1 MGTWTIK
8 FADRTDGVIMLGDI
22 SVPNMKPVTEVGI
35 NINTVFTTT
44 YCCYTSDAK
53 FTVNDNTFTVQND
66 DGSSITV
73 GGAVVT
79 ITPWTPNNAQLRD
92 INKTPGIKKYR
103 YFFNVKISNIAA
115 DRVIVTLNPDITV
128 TGTPVEK
135 KYNLLDSVP
144 AGYDVK
150 GWYRYDGNNNL
161 VFDDIDVSRLKYGQ
175 GDTLPD
181 FCLTIKDGYEYDKD
195 FWSEHWDT
203 AENPYI
209 ASSDKTSYYN
219 VGVPHQERVNKPAL
233 WISFRGGDRGLP
245 DELVTFGSTP
255 HPTVPAPHY
264 TVQLDLLNC
273 TADKPISSRV
283 NEGDSYTVN
292 FTSDSGY
299 QFTDPPYVV
308 IGSETIHANIINS
321 THASL
326 TLSSVNKDLT
336 IIAHATKSETPVDPP
351 DPVDPPKPPDP
362 VDPPNPPDPVEPTN
376 ELAFVN
382 VYNPTQKQLIDAANA
397 LFMNLS
403 TGQVVDTSKYIVA
416 VHKVFVPVSTDAHS
430 QPIKFGYYDSQ
441 VNSKVV
447 NHRVAKVSCGKVTVP
462 ELHHNALDYSPYTT
476 VRIWLPFLGFFDLS
490 IDELSN
496 KEVELTYSIDLVNG
510 KALAEISN
518 DDGVIYRFVGTAY
531 EREPYHTESL
541 NNVSTVYIN
550 GAYNMADYTPYLL
563 IERPINLTPSNN
575 DLEGLPTYKE
585 VTIGDM
591 TGYVK
596 CRKVFA
602 KDMIATEAEKNEIE
616 ALLCGGVL
624 VD

>member
-1 MGTWTIK
+1 MANWTIK
-8 FADRTDGVIMLGDI
+8 FADRTDGVIMLSDL
-22 SVPNMKPVTEVGI
+22 NLQMKPVNSVGSTFSTAF
-35 NINTVFTTT
+35 NSL
-44 YCCYTSDAK
+44 YACYTSDNE
-53 FTVNDNTFTVQND
+53 FTVNDNAFTV
-66 DGSSITV
+66 DGD
-73 GGAVVT
+73 AT
-79 ITPWTPNNAQLRD
+79 ITAPPWTPNSKQMD
-92 INKTPGIKKYR
+92 IIRKIPELKKYR
-103 YFFNVKISNIAA
+103 YFFKIVLNNHPANN
-115 DRVIVTLNPDITV
+115 VIVTFNPDITV
-128 TGTPVEK
+128 DQPTPPTPPQPVEK

-150 GWYRYDGNNNL
+150 GWYHYDGNNNL
-161 VFDDIDVSRLKYGQ
+161 VFDDIDVSRLKYNK

-181 FCLTIKDGYEYDKD
+181 FCLTIKDGYEYDRDLWYDK
-195 FWSEHWDT
+195 W
-203 AENPYI
+203 ENGPYPVI
-209 ASSDKTSYYN
+209 VSADNSSYYN
-219 VGVPHQERVNKPAL
+219 GGIPHQESAKTPAL
-233 WISFRGGDRGLP
+233 WISFRGGTKQLP
-245 DELVTFGSTP
+245 DELVTFKNIP
-255 HPTVPAPHY
+255 EPTVAVPHY
-264 TVQLDLLNC
+264 TIQLDLLHC
-273 TADKPISSRV
+273 TADQPTTSRV
-283 NEGDSYTVN
+283 NAGDSYTVN
-292 FTSDSGY
+292 FTADVGY
-299 QFTDPPYVV
+299 QFTEPPYYEIDLEVV
-308 IGSETIHANIINS
+308 SAEIIDS
-321 THASL
+321 THARL
-326 TLSSVNKDLT
+326 TISSVHENLT
-336 IIAHATKSETPVDPP
+336 ITAHATEQVT
-351 DPVDPPKPPDP
+351 
-362 VDPPNPPDPVEPTN
+362 PVEPTS

-382 VYNPTQKQLIDAANA
+382 VYNPTHKQLVDAANA
-397 LFMNLS
+397 LFMNFS

-416 VHKVFVPVSTDAHS
+416 IHKVFVPVSTNEAS
-430 QPIKFGYYDSQ
+430 QPIKFGSYNTQ

-447 NHRVAKVSCGKVTVP
+447 NQRLARVSCGKVTVP

-496 KEVELTYSIDLVNG
+496 KEVELTYTIDLVNG

-531 EREPYHTESL
+531 QREPYHTESL

-563 IERPINLTPSNN
+563 VERPINLTPSNN

>member
-1 MGTWTIK
+1 MANWTMV
-8 FADRTDGVIMLGDI
+8 FTDRTDGVTMLGDI
-22 SVPNMKPVTEVGI
+22 SVPNMKPVTEAGI
-35 NINTVFTTT
+35 NINTAFTTT
-44 YCCYTSDAK
+44 YCCYTSDNK

-66 DGSSITV
+66 DNGFEED
-73 GGAVVT
+73 GGAT
-79 ITPWTPNNAQLRD
+79 ITLSPWTPNNAQLKD

-103 YFFNVKISNIAA
+103 HFFNVKISNRTANH
-115 DRVIVTLNPDITV
+115 VIVTFNPDITV
-128 TGTPVEK
+128 DQPTPPPTPPK
-135 KYNLLDSVP
+135 TYNLLDSVP

-150 GWYRYDGNNNL
+150 GEHRYVDGNITFN
-161 VFDDIDVSRLKYGQ
+161 DIDVSRLTYKK
-175 GDTLPD
+175 GDTLPA
-181 FCLTIKDGYEYDKD
+181 FNLVIKDGYEYDEILWTEK
-195 FWSEHWDT
+195 W
-203 AENPYI
+203 ENGPNPI
-209 ASSDKTSYYN
+209 LASADNSSYFNTGY
-219 VGVPHQERVNKPAL
+219 PHQEPEPNPPL
-233 WISFRGGDRGLP
+233 WIEFHATNYTMP
-245 DELVTFGSTP
+245 DELVTFRNIP
-255 HPTVPAPHY
+255 EPTVAVPHY
-264 TVQLDLLNC
+264 TVQLDLLHC
-273 TADKPISSRV
+273 TADKPTTSRV

-292 FTSDSGY
+292 FTSDVGY
-299 QFTDPPYVV
+299 LFTEPPYVE
-308 IGSETIHANIINS
+308 IDLERINADIIDSSHAR
-321 THASL
+321 L
-326 TLSSVNKDLT
+326 TLSSVNENLT
-336 IIAHATKSETPVDPP
+336 ITAHATPTEE
-351 DPVDPPKPPDP
+351 
-362 VDPPNPPDPVEPTN
+362 PVEPTS

-382 VYNPTQKQLIDAANA
+382 VYNPTQKQLVDAANA
-397 LFMNLS
+397 LFMNFS

-416 VHKVFVPVSTDAHS
+416 IHKVFVPVSTDEALK
-430 QPIKFGYYDSQ
+430 PIKFGSYNTQ

-447 NHRVAKVSCGKVTVP
+447 NQRLARVSCGKVTVP

-496 KEVELTYSIDLVNG
+496 KEVELTYTIDLVNG

-531 EREPYHTESL
+531 AREPYHTESL

-563 IERPINLTPSNN
+563 VERPINLTPSNN

>member
-1 MGTWTIK
+1 MANWTIK
-8 FADRTDGVIMLGDI
+8 FADRTDGVTMLAYMSI
-22 SVPNMKPVTEVGI
+22 YMKPVPESGI
-35 NINTVFTTT
+35 NIDAAFSTG
-44 YCCYTSDAK
+44 YCCFTSDTK
-53 FTVNDNTFTVQND
+53 FTVNNNTFTVQND
-66 DGSSITV
+66 DDGFEAD
-73 GGAVVT
+73 GGAT
-79 ITPWTPNNAQLRD
+79 ITLSPWTPNNAQMSNIKNLE
-92 INKTPGIKKYR
+92 GMKKYK
-103 YFFNVKISNIAA
+103 YFFNAKIS
-115 DRVIVTLNPDITV
+115 DRTANHVIVTFNPDITV
-128 TGTPVEK
+128 EQPTPPPTPPK
-135 KYNLLDSVP
+135 TYNLLDSVP

-150 GWYRYDGNNNL
+150 GGYHYDGNNV
-161 VFDDIDVSRLKYGQ
+161 VFDNIDVSRLTYKK

-181 FCLTIKDGYEYDKD
+181 LCLTIKDGYEYDAD
-195 FWSEHWDT
+195 YWSEKWYDG
-203 AENPYI
+203 PSPVI
-209 ASSDKTSYYN
+209 ASADNSSYFN
-219 VGVPHQERVNKPAL
+219 VGVPHQESATPVL
-233 WISFRGGDRGLP
+233 WISFRGGTKELP
-245 DELVTFGSTP
+245 DELVTFRNIP
-255 HPTVPAPHY
+255 EPTVAVPHY

-273 TADKPISSRV
+273 TADKPTSSRV
-283 NEGDSYTVN
+283 NAGDSYTVN
-292 FTSDSGY
+292 FTSDVGY
-299 QFTDPPYVV
+299 LFTEPPYVEIDLEV
-308 IGSETIHANIINS
+308 ISADIIDSSHAR
-321 THASL
+321 L
-326 TLSSVNKDLT
+326 TLSSVNEDLT
-336 IIAHATKSETPVDPP
+336 ITAHATAQEEPVA
-351 DPVDPPKPPDP
+351 
-362 VDPPNPPDPVEPTN
+362 PTS

-382 VYNPTQKQLIDAANA
+382 VYNPTQKELVDAANA
-397 LFMNLS
+397 LFMNFS
-403 TGQVVDTSKYIVA
+403 TGQVVDTNKYIVA
-416 VHKVFVPVSTDAHS
+416 IHKVFVPVSTNEAL
-430 QPIKFGYYDSQ
+430 QPIKFGSYNTQ

-447 NHRVAKVSCGKVTVP
+447 NQRLAHVSCGKVTVP

-496 KEVELTYSIDLVNG
+496 KEVELTYTIDLVNG

-591 TGYVK
+591 TGYVR

>member
-1 MGTWTIK
+1 MANWTIK
-8 FADRTDGVIMLGDI
+8 FTDRTDGVIMLGDM
-22 SVPNMKPVTEVGI
+22 SVPNMKPIPEAGL
-35 NINTVFTTT
+35 NINTAFTSA
-44 YCCYTSDAK
+44 YCFYTSDNE

-66 DGSSITV
+66 DGGSITD
-73 GGAVVT
+73 GGAT
-79 ITPWTPNNAQLRD
+79 ITASKWTPNSKQMD
-92 INKTPGIKKYR
+92 IIRKIPEIKKYR
-103 YFFNVKISNIAA
+103 YFFNVNISNRTANH
-115 DRVIVTLNPDITV
+115 VIVTFNPDITV
-128 TGTPVEK
+128 VQPTPPEPPKPVEK

-150 GWYRYDGNNNL
+150 GWYHYDGNNNL
-161 VFDDIDVSRLKYGQ
+161 VFDNIDVSRLKYNK

-195 FWSEHWDT
+195 LWTDKW
-203 AENPYI
+203 ENGPYPVL
-209 ASSDKTSYYN
+209 ASADNSSYRN
-219 VGVPHQERVNKPAL
+219 VGMPHQESVNTPAL
-233 WISFRGGDRGLP
+233 WISFRGSDKQLP
-245 DELVTFGSTP
+245 DELVTFGNIP
-255 HPTVPAPHY
+255 NPTVIRPHY
-264 TVQLDLLNC
+264 TVELDLLNC
-273 TADKPISSRV
+273 TADKPTVSTVS
-283 NEGDSYTVN
+283 EGDSYTVN
-292 FTSDSGY
+292 FTSDVGY
-299 QFTDPPYVV
+299 QFTEPPYVE
-308 IGSETIHANIINS
+308 IGLERINADIIDSSHAR
-321 THASL
+321 L
-326 TLSSVNKDLT
+326 TLSSVNENLT
-336 IIAHATKSETPVDPP
+336 ITAHATPTGEPVS
-351 DPVDPPKPPDP
+351 
-362 VDPPNPPDPVEPTN
+362 PTS

-382 VYNPTQKQLIDAANA
+382 VYNPTQKQLVDAANA
-397 LFMNLS
+397 LFINLS
-403 TGQVVDTSKYIVA
+403 TGQITDTSKYIVA
-416 VHKVFVPVSTDAHS
+416 VHKVFVPVSTNEAL
-430 QPIKFGYYDSQ
+430 QPIKFGSYNTQ

-447 NHRVAKVSCGKVTVP
+447 NLRTARVSCGKVTVP

-496 KEVELTYSIDLVNG
+496 KEVELTYTIDLVNG

>member
-1 MGTWTIK
+1 MANWTIK
-8 FADRTDGVIMLGDI
+8 FTDRTDGVIMLGDI
-22 SVPNMKPVTEVGI
+22 NLQMKPVNSVGS
-35 NINTVFTTT
+35 TYSTAFTSLFA
-44 YCCYTSDAK
+44 CYTSDNE
-53 FTVNDNTFTVQND
+53 FTVNDNTFTV
-66 DGSSITV
+66 DGD
-73 GGAVVT
+73 AT
-79 ITPWTPNNAQLRD
+79 ITAPPWTPNSKQMD
-92 INKTPGIKKYR
+92 IIRKIPELKKYR
-103 YFFNVKISNIAA
+103 YFFQIKLNNHPANN
-115 DRVIVTLNPDITV
+115 VIVTFNPDITV
-128 TGTPVEK
+128 VQPTPPEPPKPVEK

-144 AGYDVK
+144 SGYNVK
-150 GWYRYDGNNNL
+150 GWYHYDGNNNL
-161 VFDDIDVSRLKYGQ
+161 VFDDIDVSQLKYNQ

-195 FWSEHWDT
+195 LWTDKW
-203 AENPYI
+203 ENGPYPVL
-209 ASSDKTSYYN
+209 ASADNSSYRN
-219 VGVPHQERVNKPAL
+219 VGMPHQESVKTPAL
-233 WISFRGGDRGLP
+233 WISFRGGDKQLP
-245 DELVTFGSTP
+245 DELVTFSNIP
-255 HPTVPAPHY
+255 NPTVAVPHY

-273 TADKPISSRV
+273 TADKPTTSRV

-292 FTSDSGY
+292 FTSDVGY
-299 QFTDPPYVV
+299 LFTEPPYVEIDLEV
-308 IGSETIHANIINS
+308 IQADIIDSSHAR
-321 THASL
+321 L
-326 TLSSVNKDLT
+326 TLSSVNEDLT
-336 IIAHATKSETPVDPP
+336 ITAHATAQEEPVDP
-351 DPVDPPKPPDP
+351 
-362 VDPPNPPDPVEPTN
+362 TS

-382 VYNPTQKQLIDAANA
+382 VYNPTQKQLVDAANA
-397 LFMNLS
+397 LFMNFS
-403 TGQVVDTSKYIVA
+403 TGQIVDTSKYIVA
-416 VHKVFVPVSTDAHS
+416 IHKVFVPVSTDEAL
-430 QPIKFGYYDSQ
+430 QPIKFGSYNTQ

-447 NHRVAKVSCGKVTVP
+447 NLRTARVSCGKVTVP

-496 KEVELTYSIDLVNG
+496 KEVELNYTIDLVNG

-591 TGYVK
+591 TGYVR

-602 KDMIATEAEKNEIE
+602 TDMIATEAEKNEIE

>member
-1 MGTWTIK
+1 MANWTMV
-8 FADRTDGVIMLGDI
+8 FTDRTDGVTMLGDI
-22 SVPNMKPVTEVGI
+22 SVPNMKPVTEAGI
-35 NINTVFTTT
+35 NINTAFTTT
-44 YCCYTSDAK
+44 YCCYTSDTK
-53 FTVNDNTFTVQND
+53 FTVNDNAFTVQND
-66 DGSSITV
+66 DNGFEED
-73 GGAVVT
+73 GGAT
-79 ITPWTPNNAQLRD
+79 ITLSPWKPNNAQMQD

-103 YFFNVKISNIAA
+103 HFFNVKISNRTANH
-115 DRVIVTLNPDITV
+115 VIVTFNPDITV
-128 TGTPVEK
+128 DQPTPPPTPPK
-135 KYNLLDSVP
+135 TYNLLDSVP

-150 GWYRYDGNNNL
+150 GEHRYVDGNITFN
-161 VFDDIDVSRLKYGQ
+161 DIDVSRLTYKK
-175 GDTLPD
+175 GDTLPA
-181 FCLTIKDGYEYDKD
+181 FNLVIKDGYEYDEVLWTEK
-195 FWSEHWDT
+195 W
-203 AENPYI
+203 ENGPNPVL
-209 ASSDKTSYYN
+209 ASADNSSYFNTGY
-219 VGVPHQERVNKPAL
+219 PHQEPEPNPPL
-233 WISFRGGDRGLP
+233 WIEFHATNYTMP
-245 DELVTFGSTP
+245 DELVTFRNIP
-255 HPTVPAPHY
+255 EPTVAVPHY
-264 TVQLDLLNC
+264 TVQLDLLHC
-273 TADKPISSRV
+273 TADKPTTSRV

-292 FTSDSGY
+292 FTSDVGY
-299 QFTDPPYVV
+299 LFTEPPYVE
-308 IGSETIHANIINS
+308 IDLERINADIIDSSHAR
-321 THASL
+321 L
-326 TLSSVNKDLT
+326 TLSSVNENLT
-336 IIAHATKSETPVDPP
+336 ITAHATAQEEPV
-351 DPVDPPKPPDP
+351 
-362 VDPPNPPDPVEPTN
+362 NPTS

-382 VYNPTQKQLIDAANA
+382 VYNPTQKQLVDAANA
-397 LFMNLS
+397 LFMNFS
-403 TGQVVDTSKYIVA
+403 TGQIVDTSKYIVA
-416 VHKVFVPVSTDAHS
+416 VHKVFVPVSTDEAL
-430 QPIKFGYYDSQ
+430 QPIKFGSYNTQ

-447 NHRVAKVSCGKVTVP
+447 NLRTARVSCGKVTVP

-496 KEVELTYSIDLVNG
+496 KEVELTYTIDLVNG

>member
-1 MGTWTIK
+1 MANWTIK
-8 FADRTDGVIMLGDI
+8 FTDRTDGVIMFGDI
-22 SVPNMKPVTEVGI
+22 SVPNMKQVPEAGI
-35 NINTVFTTT
+35 NINTAFTTA
-44 YCCYTSDAK
+44 YCFYTSDNK
-53 FTVNDNTFTVQND
+53 FTVNDNAFTVQND
-66 DGSSITV
+66 DNGFEED
-73 GGAVVT
+73 GGAT
-79 ITPWTPNNAQLRD
+79 ITASPWTPNSKQMD
-92 INKTPGIKKYR
+92 IIRKIPGIKKYR
-103 YFFNVKISNIAA
+103 YFFNVNISNRTANHVIA
-115 DRVIVTLNPDITV
+115 TFNPNITV
-128 TGTPVEK
+128 DQPTPPEPPKPVEK

-144 AGYDVK
+144 AGYNVK
-150 GWYRYDGNNNL
+150 GWYHYDSSNNL
-161 VFDDIDVSRLKYGQ
+161 VFDDIDVSRLKYNQ

-181 FCLTIKDGYEYDKD
+181 FCLTIKDGYEYDRDLWYDK
-195 FWSEHWDT
+195 W
-203 AENPYI
+203 ENGPYPVL
-209 ASSDKTSYYN
+209 ASADNSSYRN
-219 VGVPHQERVNKPAL
+219 VGMPNQESVNTPAL
-233 WISFRGGDRGLP
+233 WISFRGGDKQLP
-245 DELVTFGSTP
+245 DELVTFGNIP
-255 HPTVPAPHY
+255 NPTVAVPHY

-273 TADKPISSRV
+273 TADKPSSSRV

-292 FTSDSGY
+292 FTADNGY
-299 QFTDPPYVV
+299 VFNEQPYVQV
-308 IGSETIHANIINS
+308 GSETIYADSIDS
-321 THASL
+321 THARL
-326 TLSSVNKDLT
+326 TLSSVNEDLT
-336 IIAHATKSETPVDPP
+336 ITAHATESVE
-351 DPVDPPKPPDP
+351 
-362 VDPPNPPDPVEPTN
+362 PVEPTDPTS

-382 VYNPTQKQLIDAANA
+382 VYNPTQKQLVDAANA
-397 LFMNLS
+397 LFMNFS
-403 TGQVVDTSKYIVA
+403 TGQVIDTSKYIIA
-416 VHKVFVPVSTDAHS
+416 VHKVFIPISTDTAL

-447 NHRVAKVSCGKVTVP
+447 NQRVAKVSCGKVTVP
-462 ELHHNALDYSPYTT
+462 ELYHNALDYSPYTT

-531 EREPYHTESL
+531 QREPYHTESL

-563 IERPINLTPSNN
+563 IERPINLTPANN

>member
-1 MGTWTIK
+1 MADWTMV
-8 FADRTDGVIMLGDI
+8 FTDRTDGVTMLGDI
-22 SVPNMKPVTEVGI
+22 SVPNMKPVTEAGI
-35 NINTVFTTT
+35 NINTAFTTT
-44 YCCYTSDAK
+44 YCCYTSDNK
-53 FTVNDNTFTVQND
+53 FTVNDNAFTVQND
-66 DGSSITV
+66 DNGFEEDGGATITV
-73 GGAVVT
+73 S
-79 ITPWTPNNAQLRD
+79 PWTPNSKQMD
-92 INKTPGIKKYR
+92 IINKTPGIKKYR
-103 YFFNVKISNIAA
+103 HFFNVKIS
-115 DRVIVTLNPDITV
+115 DRTANHVIVTFNPDITV
-128 TGTPVEK
+128 DQPTPPTPPQPVEK

-144 AGYDVK
+144 AGYNVK
-150 GWYRYDGNNNL
+150 GWYHYDGNNNL
-161 VFDDIDVSRLKYGQ
+161 VFDDIDVSRLKYNK

-195 FWSEHWDT
+195 YWSEKWNT
-203 AENPYI
+203 GPSPVI
-209 ASSDKTSYYN
+209 ASANVDSYFN
-219 VGVPHQERVNKPAL
+219 VGVPHQESVNTPAL
-233 WISFRGGDRGLP
+233 WISFRGGDKQLP
-245 DELVTFGSTP
+245 DELVTFRNIP
-255 HPTVPAPHY
+255 EPTVAVPHY

-273 TADKPISSRV
+273 TADKPTVSRV

-292 FTSDSGY
+292 FTSDTGY
-299 QFTDPPYVV
+299 LFTEPPYVEIDLEV
-308 IGSETIHANIINS
+308 IYADIIDSAHAR
-321 THASL
+321 L
-326 TLSSVNKDLT
+326 TLSSVNQDLT
-336 IIAHATKSETPVDPP
+336 ITAHATAQEEPVDP
-351 DPVDPPKPPDP
+351 
-362 VDPPNPPDPVEPTN
+362 TS

-382 VYNPTQKQLIDAANA
+382 VYNPTQKQLVDAANA
-397 LFMNLS
+397 LFMNFS
-403 TGQVVDTSKYIVA
+403 TGQIVDTSKYIVA
-416 VHKVFVPVSTDAHS
+416 IHKVFVPVSTDEAF
-430 QPIKFGYYDSQ
+430 QPIKFGSYNTQ

-447 NHRVAKVSCGKVTVP
+447 NQRLAHVSCGKVTVP

-496 KEVELTYSIDLVNG
+496 KEVELTYTIDLVNG

-531 EREPYHTESL
+531 QREPYHTESL

-585 VTIGDM
+585 VAIGDM
-591 TGYVK
+591 TGYVR

-616 ALLCGGVL
+616 ALLCSGVL

>member
-1 MGTWTIK
+1 MANWTMV
-8 FADRTDGVIMLGDI
+8 FTDRTDGVTMLGDI
-22 SVPNMKPVTEVGI
+22 SVPNMKPVTEAGI
-35 NINTVFTTT
+35 NINTAFTTT
-44 YCCYTSDAK
+44 YCCYTSDTK
-53 FTVNDNTFTVQND
+53 FTVNDNAFTVQND
-66 DGSSITV
+66 DNGFEEDGGATITV
-73 GGAVVT
+73 S
-79 ITPWTPNNAQLRD
+79 PWTPNNAQMKD

-103 YFFNVKISNIAA
+103 HFFNVKISNRTANH
-115 DRVIVTLNPDITV
+115 VIVTFNPDITV
-128 TGTPVEK
+128 DQPTPPPEPEK
-135 KYNLLDSVP
+135 TYNLLDSVP

-150 GWYRYDGNNNL
+150 GGYHYEGNNV
-161 VFDDIDVSRLKYGQ
+161 VFDNIDVSRLTYKK

-181 FCLTIKDGYEYDKD
+181 LCLTIKDGYEYDADYWTDK
-195 FWSEHWDT
+195 W
-203 AENPYI
+203 ENGPYPVI
-209 ASSDKTSYYN
+209 ASADNTSYYN
-219 VGVPHQERVNKPAL
+219 SGIPHQESESTPAL
-233 WISFRGGDRGLP
+233 WISFRGRSDPLP
-245 DELVTFGSTP
+245 DELVTFRNIP
-255 HPTVPAPHY
+255 EPTVAVPHY
-264 TVQLDLLNC
+264 TVHLDLLNC
-273 TADKPISSRV
+273 TADKPTDSRV

-292 FTSDSGY
+292 FTADNGY
-299 QFTDPPYVV
+299 QFTDPPYVEIALEMV
-308 IGSETIHANIINS
+308 YADIIDS
-321 THASL
+321 THARL
-326 TLSSVNKDLT
+326 TLSNINEDLT
-336 IIAHATKSETPVDPP
+336 ITAHATESVE
-351 DPVDPPKPPDP
+351 
-362 VDPPNPPDPVEPTN
+362 PVEPGDPTS

-382 VYNPTQKQLIDAANA
+382 VYNPTQKELVDAANA
-397 LFMNLS
+397 LFMNFS
-403 TGQVVDTSKYIVA
+403 TGEVIDTSKYIIA
-416 VHKVFVPVSTDAHS
+416 IHKVFVPVSTDTAL

-447 NHRVAKVSCGKVTVP
+447 NQRVAKVSCGKVTVP
-462 ELHHNALDYSPYTT
+462 ELYHNALDYSPYTT

-496 KEVELTYSIDLVNG
+496 KEVELTYTIDLVNG

-531 EREPYHTESL
+531 QREPYHTESL

-563 IERPINLTPSNN
+563 VERPINLTPSNN

-591 TGYVK
+591 TGYVR

>member
-1 MGTWTIK
+1 MSNWTIK
-8 FADRTDGVIMLGDI
+8 FTDRTDGVIMLGDI
-22 SVPNMKPVTEVGI
+22 NLAMKPVNSTGVTFSTAFSDI
-35 NINTVFTTT
+35 
-44 YCCYTSDAK
+44 YACYTSDNE
-53 FTVNDNTFTVQND
+53 FTVDNNAFTVQND
-66 DGSSITV
+66 YGGSITDD
-73 GGAVVT
+73 GAT
-79 ITPWTPNNAQLRD
+79 ITLSPWTPNSKQMD
-92 INKTPGIKKYR
+92 IIRKIPELKKYR
-103 YFFNVKISNIAA
+103 YFFKPKISNVTANH
-115 DRVIVTLNPDITV
+115 VIVTLNPDITV
-128 TGTPVEK
+128 DQPTPPTPPQPVEK

-150 GWYRYDGNNNL
+150 GWYHYDGNNNL
-161 VFDDIDVSRLKYGQ
+161 VFDDIDVSRLKYNK

-195 FWSEHWDT
+195 LWTDKW
-203 AENPYI
+203 ENGPYPVI
-209 ASSDKTSYYN
+209 ASADDSSYRN
-219 VGVPHQERVNKPAL
+219 VGMPHQESVKKPAL
-233 WISFRGGDRGLP
+233 WISFRGGSSQLP
-245 DELVTFGSTP
+245 DELVTFGNMP
-255 HPTVPAPHY
+255 NPTVAVPHY
-264 TVQLDLLNC
+264 TVQLDLLHC
-273 TADKPISSRV
+273 TADKPTVSRV

-292 FTSDSGY
+292 FTSDVGY
-299 QFTDPPYVV
+299 QFTEPPYVE
-308 IGSETIHANIINS
+308 IDLERINADIIDSSHAR
-321 THASL
+321 L
-326 TLSSVNKDLT
+326 TLSSVNENLT
-336 IIAHATKSETPVDPP
+336 ITAHATPTGEPVS
-351 DPVDPPKPPDP
+351 
-362 VDPPNPPDPVEPTN
+362 PTS

-382 VYNPTQKQLIDAANA
+382 VYNPTQKQLVDAANA

-403 TGQVVDTSKYIVA
+403 TGQITDTSKYIVA
-416 VHKVFVPVSTDAHS
+416 VHKVFVPVSTDEAS
-430 QPIKFGYYDSQ
+430 QPIKFGIYNTQ

-447 NHRVAKVSCGKVTVP
+447 NQRLAHVSCGKVTVP

-496 KEVELTYSIDLVNG
+496 KEVELTYTIDLVNG

-616 ALLCGGVL
+616 TLLCGGVL

>member
-1 MGTWTIK
+1 MANWTIK
-8 FADRTDGVIMLGDI
+8 FTDRTDGVTMFGDI
-22 SVPNMKPVTEVGI
+22 SVPSMKPVPEAGM
-35 NINTVFTTT
+35 NINTAFTTI
-44 YCCYTSDAK
+44 YCFYTSDNE

-66 DGSSITV
+66 DGGSITD
-73 GGAVVT
+73 GGAT
-79 ITPWTPNNAQLRD
+79 ITASKWTPNSKQMD
-92 INKTPGIKKYR
+92 IIRKIPGIKKYR
-103 YFFNVKISNIAA
+103 YFFNVSISNRTANH
-115 DRVIVTLNPDITV
+115 VIVTFNPDITV
-128 TGTPVEK
+128 NQPTPPEPPKPVEK

-150 GWYRYDGNNNL
+150 GWYHYDSSNNL
-161 VFDDIDVSRLKYGQ
+161 VFDDIDVSQLKYNQ

-195 FWSEHWDT
+195 YWSEYW
-203 AENPYI
+203 ENE
-209 ASSDKTSYYN
+209 ASPLLASVYSSLYRN
-219 VGVPHQERVNKPAL
+219 IGVPHQESVNKPAL
-233 WISFRGGDRGLP
+233 WISFRGGDKQLP
-245 DELVTFGSTP
+245 DELVKFSNMP
-255 HPTVPAPHY
+255 KPTVAVPHY
-264 TVQLDLLNC
+264 TVQLDLLHCN
-273 TADKPISSRV
+273 ADKPTVSKV

-292 FTSDSGY
+292 FTADNGY
-299 QFTDPPYVV
+299 VFNEPPYVQV
-308 IGSETIHANIINS
+308 GSETINADIIDS
-321 THASL
+321 THARL
-326 TLSSVNKDLT
+326 TLSSVNENLT
-336 IIAHATKSETPVDPP
+336 ITAHATESVE
-351 DPVDPPKPPDP
+351 
-362 VDPPNPPDPVEPTN
+362 PVEPGDPTS

-382 VYNPTQKQLIDAANA
+382 VYNPTQKELVDAANA
-397 LFMNLS
+397 LFMNFS
-403 TGQVVDTSKYIVA
+403 TGQVIDTSKYIIA
-416 VHKVFVPVSTDAHS
+416 IHKVFVPVSTDANP
-430 QPIKFGYYDSQ
+430 QPIKFGYYDSG

-447 NHRVAKVSCGKVTVP
+447 NQRLARVSCGKVTVP

-496 KEVELTYSIDLVNG
+496 KEVELTYTIDLVNG

-563 IERPINLTPSNN
+563 VERPINLTPSNN

-591 TGYVK
+591 TGYVR

>member
-1 MGTWTIK
+1 MANWTMV
-8 FADRTDGVIMLGDI
+8 FTDRTDGVTMLGDI
-22 SVPNMKPVTEVGI
+22 SVPNMKPVTEAGI
-35 NINTVFTTT
+35 NINTAFTTT
-44 YCCYTSDAK
+44 YCCYTSDNK
-53 FTVNDNTFTVQND
+53 FTVNDNAFTVQND
-66 DGSSITV
+66 DNGFEED
-73 GGAVVT
+73 GGAT
-79 ITPWTPNNAQLRD
+79 ITISPWTPNNAQMKD
-92 INKTPGIKKYR
+92 INKTPGIKEYR
-103 YFFNVKISNIAA
+103 HFFNVKISNRTANH
-115 DRVIVTLNPDITV
+115 VIVTFNPDITV
-128 TGTPVEK
+128 DQPTPPPEPEK
-135 KYNLLDSVP
+135 TYNLLDSVP

-150 GWYRYDGNNNL
+150 GGYHYEGNNV
-161 VFDDIDVSRLKYGQ
+161 VFDNIDVSRLTYKK

-181 FCLTIKDGYEYDKD
+181 LCLTIKDGYEYDADYWTDK
-195 FWSEHWDT
+195 W
-203 AENPYI
+203 ENGPYPVI
-209 ASSDKTSYYN
+209 ASADNTSYYN
-219 VGVPHQERVNKPAL
+219 SGIPHQESESTPAL
-233 WISFRGGDRGLP
+233 WISFRGSTDPLP
-245 DELVTFGSTP
+245 DELVTFRNIP
-255 HPTVPAPHY
+255 EPTVAVPHY

-273 TADKPISSRV
+273 TADQPTVLRV

-292 FTSDSGY
+292 FTSNVGY
-299 QFTDPPYVV
+299 LFTEPPYYEIDLEVV
-308 IGSETIHANIINS
+308 YAEIIDSSHARLAI
-321 THASL
+321 
-326 TLSSVNKDLT
+326 SSVNQNLT
-336 IIAHATKSETPVDPP
+336 ITAHATAQEEPVDP
-351 DPVDPPKPPDP
+351 
-362 VDPPNPPDPVEPTN
+362 TS

-382 VYNPTQKQLIDAANA
+382 VYNPTQKQLVDAANA
-397 LFMNLS
+397 LFMNMS
-403 TGQVVDTSKYIVA
+403 TGQIVDTSKYIVA
-416 VHKVFVPVSTDAHS
+416 VHKVFVPVSTDEAL
-430 QPIKFGYYDSQ
+430 QPIKFGSYNTQ

-447 NHRVAKVSCGKVTVP
+447 NLRTAHVSCGKVTVP

-496 KEVELTYSIDLVNG
+496 KEVELTYTIDLVNG

-591 TGYVK
+591 TGYVR